1 MSHVFHLHP
10 AMFGEKSRLL
20 LDSPD
25 FMVHTFLFD
34 SGVAGVRICNSR
46 GELVMLP
53 YQGQQI
59 WSANFDG
66 RDLGMRSM
74 FDEPQPTTTYL
85 HTYGGLFIHCG
96 ATRMGV
102 PGPTDNHPLHGEL
115 PNARYQKAWLTLGED
130 ATGKYVALSGAYR
143 HTVAFNDD
151 YVATPEMR
159 LYANQTIFH
168 VSLEIQ
174 NRKKTPMDLMYLAHI
189 NFRPIDN
196 AQLITTAP
204 ATAEAIRVR
213 RSIPSHIS
221 PPAGYRE
228 FIDLLGANPAQA
240 NTLTPELGFDPEV
253 VFTINP
259 QADARGWAHSLH
271 VSPSGSADYVAH
283 RPEQLPFTIRWI
295 SRTPDQ
301 DCLGFAMPATAE
313 PEGYSAEK
321 AKGHLQAIAGATTWR
336 ADFVVGT
343 LDHNETT
350 QMRAQ
355 IDQIS

>member
-1 MSHVFHLHP
+1 MSHVFHLSP

-20 LDSPD
+20 LDSAD
-25 FMVHTFLFD
+25 FKVHTFLFD
-34 SGVAGVRICNSR
+34 SGVAGLRICNSR

-59 WSANFDG
+59 WSAVMDS
-66 RDLGMRSM
+66 RELGMRSL
-74 FDEPQPTTTYL
+74 FDEPQPTTAYL
-85 HTYGGLFIHCG
+85 HTYGGFFIHCG

-102 PGPTDNHPLHGEL
+102 PAPSDSHPLHGEL

-130 ATGKYVALSGAYR
+130 THGTYVALSGAYR
-143 HTVAFNDD
+143 YTVAFNDD

-159 LYANQTIFH
+159 LYANQTTFR
-168 VSLEIQ
+168 VSITIQ
-174 NRKKTPMDLMYLAHI
+174 NRKQTAMDLMYLAHI

-196 AQLITTAP
+196 SQLITTAP
-204 ATAEAIRVR
+204 TTTAAMRVR
-213 RSIPSHIS
+213 RSIPSHFL

-228 FIDLLGANPAQA
+228 FIDLLGANPALA
-240 NTLTPELGFDPEV
+240 TTLAPELSFDPEV

-259 QADARGWAHSLH
+259 QADTQGWAHSLQ
-271 VSPSGSADYVAH
+271 VNPRGGADYVAH

-295 SRTPDQ
+295 SRTADQ

-313 PEGYSAEK
+313 PEGYIAEK
-321 AKGHLQAIAGATTWR
+321 AKGHLQSIAGLSTWR

-343 LDHNETT
+343 LDVNQTT
-350 QMRAQ
+350 ALRSQ
-355 IDQIS
+355 IQQLT